1 MFRRLG
7 YIEKVS
13 KILIPG
19 IFLILLFLFPLN
31 ALAQN
36 KLKTKQDELKKVGD
50 KLTQKQAEV
59 KDLETREKS
68 ILEILDEIDRKLY
81 EDKKNL
87 SKLDLELQALEK
99 EIKISRVYLEES
111 EKSLKEYKKRL
122 SLRVLAIYKYGKMN
136 LFEIILTSSNT
147 NEFLMKYKLLKIIAI
162 SDSQLIKKL
171 EKENDI
177 YRKKSEEMALKL
189 NKLIHLKDLTEK
201 EVKKISS
208 EKEKRKEVLDE
219 FSKKKKNYEKEIKD
233 LENNSKALKEFIAGM
248 LSPEKKGADDSTR
261 VLVQLKGLLN
271 WPISGEVV
279 GKFGK
284 YKNEEFN
291 AFMFRD
297 GIEIKGKEGLHVKAS
312 FSGTVKYSGWF
323 KGRGNMII
331 IEHKYGISTIYG
343 HLDEVFVEKG
353 DIVKTGERIGLVG
366 NTGSMKGYILFFGVW
381 YKEKSIDPELLLN

>member
-1 MFRRLG
+1 MYRGVTNPEKIFKVLALCLLG
-7 YIEKVS
+7 IV
-13 KILIPG
+13 LI
-19 IFLILLFLFPLN
+19 FPVN
-31 ALAQN
+31 SVGDN
-36 KLKTKQDELKKVGD
+36 LKTKQGELKKVD
-50 KLTQKQAEV
+50 EKLSEKQAEI
-59 KDLETREKS
+59 KDLENQERS
-68 ILEILDEIDRKLY
+68 ILEVLDEIDKKLY

-87 SKLDLELQALEK
+87 SKLDLELQSLEK
-99 EIKISRVYLEES
+99 EIKISRAHLKES
-111 EKSLKEYKKRL
+111 ENALREYKKRL
-122 SLRVLAIYKYGKMN
+122 SQRITAIYKYGRMN
-136 LFEIILTSSNT
+136 LFEILLTSSST

-177 YRKKSEEMALKL
+177 YRRKSEEMALKL

-201 EVKKISS
+201 EVKKIST
-208 EKEKRKEVLDE
+208 EKEKRKELLDE
-219 FSKKKKNYEKEIKD
+219 FSTKKKSYEKEIKD
-233 LENNSKALKEFIAGM
+233 LENNSKMLKEFIAGM
-248 LSPEKKGADDSTR
+248 LSTEKRSTNDDTTKI
-261 VLVQLKGLLN
+261 LVQLKGLLT
-271 WPISGEVV
+271 WPIKGDVV

-297 GIEIKGKEGLHVKAS
+297 GIEIKGEEGMLVKAS
-312 FSGTVKYSGWF
+312 FTGTVKYSGWF

-353 DIVKTGERIGLVG
+353 DVVKSGERIGKVG
-366 NTGSMKGYILFFGVW
+366 NTSSLKGYILYFGVW